1 MSPSKLQSKSAA
13 LTRVS
18 DCPSGLSDACGG
30 TLLARFLPEA
40 LAIIVLI
47 ATTSVIGKAAIASIA
62 FSICL

>member
-1 MSPSKLQSKSAA
+1 
-13 LTRVS
+13 
-18 DCPSGLSDACGG
+18 LSDACGG

-47 ATTSVIGKAAIASIA
+47 ATKSVIGKAAIASIA